1 MAKKK
6 HQEHENSE
14 RWLLTYADLIT
25 LLLALFVVLWSL
37 SKMDQR
43 QVLESMAGVFGE
55 DQGSQ
60 GILEGSGGA
69 VVTGAIARS
78 LQQQAEAKKIMDKL
92 ISQKQN
98 DIISVSYQ
106 LGKINM
112 TIRGD
117 VSFESGSDILTEKVK
132 SALATVEPYLKEMS
146 TYPIEVDGHSDDIPI
161 HTDRFPSNLH
171 LSTGRALKT
180 AEFLISIGIEPKRI
194 TVQGFADNK
203 PVVPNTSKENRQK
216 NRRIEIALITG
227 ESSKPAVTE
236 EGQ

>member
-60 GILEGSGGA
+60 GVLEGSGGA

-92 ISQKQN
+92 ISQKQDN
-98 DIISVSYQ
+98 INSATYQ
-106 LGKINM
+106 
-112 TIRGD
+112 
-117 VSFESGSDILTEKVK
+117 
-132 SALATVEPYLKEMS
+132 
-146 TYPIEVDGHSDDIPI
+146 
-161 HTDRFPSNLH
+161 
-171 LSTGRALKT
+171 
-180 AEFLISIGIEPKRI
+180 
-194 TVQGFADNK
+194 
-203 PVVPNTSKENRQK
+203 
-216 NRRIEIALITG
+216 
-227 ESSKPAVTE
+227 
-236 EGQ
+236 